1 MTRRRKF
8 SPDFKAQVALEVIS
22 GAKSA
27 AEACR
32 EYNLKHSVVSEW
44 KSILMAN
51 AANVFDNPAAR
62 SREQERIA
70 ELERMIGRQAMELEI
85 LKKASNILNSRPRR
99 SGR

>member
-1 MTRRRKF
+1 MTKRRRF
-8 SPDFKAQVALEVIS
+8 TPEFKAQVALEVIS
-22 GAKSA
+22 GIKSA

-44 KSILMAN
+44 KAILLAN

-62 SREQERIA
+62 SEEQKRIE

-85 LKKASNILNSRPRR
+85 RKKASSILNSRRMR
-99 SGR
+99 SG